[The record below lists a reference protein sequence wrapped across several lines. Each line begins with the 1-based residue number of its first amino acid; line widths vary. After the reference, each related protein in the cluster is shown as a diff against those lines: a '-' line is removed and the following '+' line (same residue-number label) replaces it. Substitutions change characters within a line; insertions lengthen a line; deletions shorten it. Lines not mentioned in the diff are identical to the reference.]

1 MYIIFI
7 GLTFLIIIS
16 VPIYFS
22 IGITSAVYILY
33 EKLSGIIIAQRMVT
47 GLDSF
52 TLLAIPCF
60 ILAGQLM
67 NSSGI
72 TKRIFNFAIC
82 LVGSIPGGLGMANI
96 VASIIFAGM
105 SGASVADIGGLGAIE
120 IKAMTDEGYDIDFS
134 VGITIASSLVGPI
147 IPPSINIILFASIAG
162 ASVGKL
168 FLGGVI
174 PGLVLGLFLMIQV
187 YIVAKKRGYPCHP
200 RPTITKIINS
210 FKEAFL
216 PLGMPVI
223 ILGGIVSGIVTPT
236 EAAVIAVLY
245 ALFLGIVVY
254 RTLRLKELYK
264 VLYDT
269 VIMTA
274 TIGVVIA
281 AASAFGWVLTHARI
295 PHMVGDFI
303 LNYTSNRYVF
313 LFIVNVILLIV
324 GCFLDQGA
332 SILILTPILLPI
344 AKSLDIDIIHFG
356 ILMVLT
362 LQIGLLTPPV
372 GLGVFIGSQ
381 VANISITRTFKAVQ
395 LFYYSCLAAIII
407 ITLFPFFTLFLPNLL
422 MR

>member
-7 GLTFLIIIS
+7 GLIFLILIS

-22 IGITSAVYILY
+22 IGITSAVYLLY
-33 EKLSGIIIAQRMVT
+33 AKLSGIIIAQRMVT
-47 GLDSF
+47 GLDSY

-60 ILAGQLM
+60 IFAGQLM

-72 TKRIFNFAIC
+72 TKKIFNFAIT
-82 LVGSIPGGLGMANI
+82 LVGTIPGGLGMANV

-105 SGASVADIGGLGAIE
+105 SGASVADIGGLGAVE
-120 IKAMTDEGYDIDFS
+120 IKAMTEEGYDIDFS
-134 VGITIASSLVGPI
+134 VGITLASSLIGPI

-168 FLGGVI
+168 FLAGVI

-187 YIVAKKRGYPCHP
+187 YITAKKRGYPCHP
-200 RPTITKIINS
+200 RPTFMQALNS
-210 FKEAFL
+210 FKEGFL

-223 ILGGIVSGIVTPT
+223 ILGGIISGIVTPT
-236 EAAVIAVLY
+236 EAAVVAVLY
-245 ALFLGIVVY
+245 ALFLGVIVY

-274 TIGVVIA
+274 TISVVIA
-281 AASAFGWVLTHARI
+281 AATAFGWVLTHARI
-295 PHMVGDFI
+295 PHMVSE
-303 LNYTSNRYVF
+303 LMLSYTNDKYIF
-313 LFIVNVILLIV
+313 LSIVILLLLLV
-324 GCFLDQGA
+324 GCFLDQGS

-344 AKSLDIDIIHFG
+344 VRSLDINIIHFG
-356 ILMVLT
+356 ILMILT

-372 GLGVFIGSQ
+372 GLGLYIGSQ
-381 VANISITRTFKAVQ
+381 IANISIARTFKATTM
-395 LFYYSCLAAIII
+395 FYFSCLAAVII
-407 ITLFPFFTLFLPNLL
+407 ITFFPSVTLFLPNLF